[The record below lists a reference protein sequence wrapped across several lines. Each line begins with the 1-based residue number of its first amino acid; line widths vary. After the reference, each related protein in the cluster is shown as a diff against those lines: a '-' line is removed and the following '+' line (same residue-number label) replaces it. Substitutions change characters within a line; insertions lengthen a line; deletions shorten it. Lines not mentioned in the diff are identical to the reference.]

1 MSIADVLGTPAPTID
16 AAPSSGSIG
25 DILSPTPSV
34 VQPEE
39 VSIQPGSSV
48 ADQET
53 AYRAMGIN
61 LDLAKTSKR
70 YDPNSFNRIH
80 KDATNPDNPSA
91 ADLDTMR
98 ATNPEGAAIVESQSG
113 PDATGNF
120 GQGVNQFGRDVGGL
134 GTRVTGSAA
143 DTEVAKLN
151 DYLNRN
157 VNERFINGGQN
168 IDDDGNYSKPFGQKA
183 GYGTA
188 ATVSGIAGG
197 EIVAAA
203 LPEVAATGGIGAIL
217 GIGRGT
223 LIGSAAGAA
232 SEPTNPIAGA
242 KSGAIAGG
250 VLSTV
255 AQGTGAVVR
264 ALSKNGTPA
273 ELADL
278 ASTSDALTVGN
289 GTKPIGIA
297 EVLGRPNLTGE
308 QTAVKLTN
316 LIPSWIPGGQR
327 VTNLLTGAAKS
338 QAQKGAGINAAISEA
353 TDMSAGQTV
362 GELPEWLKTL
372 NKEPALQ
379 SFQAKVDL
387 ANPATFAKYYPQL
400 SNAGKTAATQGMI
413 ENAGKTAFNP
423 ATGSYDAGAFSKS
436 LGDILNVTGDQTF
449 LRGEQKWTLQGLQKL
464 AQIASNPTMQ
474 DALKKAPFGGIDTAG
489 TASRWAISGIDDLL
503 GVAHTT
509 SGILHGSLLA
519 IKPPAWYGIANQ
531 IAGSKAVRNS
541 LIGLAQAKTPVQTIS
556 ALASLASQADN
567 PNR

>member
-316 LIPSWIPGGQR
+316 LIPSWIPGGQK
-327 VTNLLTGAAKS
+327 VTSFLTGAGRS
-338 QAQKGAGINAAISEA
+338 QAQKAAGIDSAIGNASQVDSSEWIA
-353 TDMSAGQTV
+353 TLQ
-362 GELPEWLKTL
+362 
-372 NKEPALQ
+372 KEKALQ
-379 SFQAKVDL
+379 TPQAKIDMHD
-387 ANPATFAKYYPQL
+387 PSTFAKYYPQL
-400 SNAGKTAATQGMI
+400 SPAGQKAATQGMI
-413 ENAGKTAFNP
+413 SNAGNKALRSD
-423 ATGSYDAGAFSKS
+423 GSFDPKAFSAG
-436 LGDILNVTGDQTF
+436 LDDILKVIGDQSVIT
-449 LRGEQKWTLQGLQKL
+449 GEAKYSLLGLKKL
-464 AQIASNPTMQ
+464 ADIASNPSMQ
-474 DALKKAPFGGIDTAG
+474 KSLADAGGSFATTDKIGLLTRLGISASDDIAG
-489 TASRWAISGIDDLL
+489 L
-503 GVAHTT
+503 AHTAT
-509 SGILHGSLLA
+509 GIMHGTLLA
-519 IKPPAWYGIANQ
+519 VKPPAWYGLANQ
-531 IAGSKAVRNS
+531 FAGSKGVRNA

-556 ALASLASQADN
+556 ALSSLDAQN
-567 PNR
+567 TTQ